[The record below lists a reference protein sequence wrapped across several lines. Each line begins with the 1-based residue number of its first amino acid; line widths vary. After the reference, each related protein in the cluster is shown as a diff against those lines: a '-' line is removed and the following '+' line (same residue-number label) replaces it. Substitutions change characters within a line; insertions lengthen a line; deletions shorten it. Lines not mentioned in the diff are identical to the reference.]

1 MKRNR
6 MLLLSACGLVLMSIT
21 ALWASDNDRDRQATI
36 WTMSNDPAGNAVLA
50 FGLADGRLTML
61 GSVPTG
67 GTGSGGREPDFGLG
81 NAHAIA
87 LSNDGRMM
95 FVVNPGS
102 NDISVFAV
110 NHNGLRLLDR
120 TPSGGKQPLSITL
133 HGDLLYVLN
142 GGGNVNDVDN
152 ITGFTVGRDGRLSHI
167 SNSTRPLSAAATA
180 PAQIQ
185 FTPDGSILVVS
196 EKSTS
201 NIDTYLVGRDGRTTG
216 PIVTPADAE
225 TPFGFDIANRNQ
237 LFVSDDF
244 NDAPDAGAMSSWTIE
259 ADGSLHLVSS
269 KVPAFQSGACWIAVT
284 QDGRFAFMADTVAST
299 TSTYTINKQE
309 GSVSLLRSF
318 PSFSHA
324 TDLAFSHDGRFLFA
338 LAPDQTFDSSPGILV
353 WRFNPSDGSVIPL
366 QGITGLPRSIDG
378 LVAR

>member
-1 MKRNR
+1 MKRNT
-6 MLLLSACGLVLMSIT
+6 LLLLGACTLLVLSCA
-21 ALWASDNDRDRQATI
+21 ALWASDNDNRHATV
-36 WTMSNDPAGNAVLA
+36 WTMSNDPAGNVVLA
-50 FGLADGRLTML
+50 FGLTDDRLTML
-61 GSVPTG
+61 GSFPTG

-87 LSNDGRMM
+87 LSDNGKML

-110 NHNGLRLLDR
+110 RNDGLTLLDR
-120 TPSGGKQPLSITL
+120 EPSGGMQPLSITV

-152 ITGFTVGRDGRLSHI
+152 ITGFTVGRNGKLMQI
-167 SNSTRPLSAAATA
+167 SKSTRPLSADVTA

-185 FTPDGSILVVS
+185 FTPDGSILVVT
-196 EKSTS
+196 EKLTS
-201 NIDTYLVGRDGRTTG
+201 NIDTYLVGRDGRASE
-216 PIVTPADAE
+216 PIVTAADAE
-225 TPFGFDIANRNQ
+225 TPFGFDIANRDQ

-244 NDAPDAGAMSSWTIE
+244 NDAPGAGAMSSYTIGRN
-259 ADGSLHLVSS
+259 GSLHLVSS
-269 KVPAFQSGACWIAVT
+269 RVPAFQSGACWVAVT

-299 TSTYTINKQE
+299 TSTYAINKQA
-309 GSVSLLRSF
+309 GSVSLLRTF
-318 PSFSHA
+318 ASFSHA

-338 LAPDQTFDSSPGILV
+338 LAPDQTFDTTPGVLV
-353 WRFNPSDGSVIPL
+353 WRFNPSDGSVTPL
-366 QGITGLPRSIDG
+366 QGINGLPRSIDG